1 MHFVVQENVH
11 TPPEIFRDPDWKI
24 KFALLRCIKKKKT
37 FRKIVLILKYG
48 KLKAAAH

>member
-24 KFALLRCIKKKKT
+24 KFALIRCIKKKT